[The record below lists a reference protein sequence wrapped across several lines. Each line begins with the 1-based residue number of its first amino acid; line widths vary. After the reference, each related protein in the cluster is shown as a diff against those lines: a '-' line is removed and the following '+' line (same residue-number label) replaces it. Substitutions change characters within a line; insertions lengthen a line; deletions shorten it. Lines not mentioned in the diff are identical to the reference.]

1 MHKLDA
7 PGKSFQSVISN
18 HDYSDAET
26 EWNGTGPGW
35 SWMWVPT
42 PFSSQFVQG
51 QFTRQ
56 VFKRNR
62 TSRDDLRA
70 FISENL
76 ADNDRRWSQ
85 AAAATLRGVTAQ
97 EFVLICSHV
106 WAFALFEVNSSSTAN
121 AGTAFYNR
129 WVGAMNADPQ
139 APYMLMAAETPT
151 VMAMN

>member
-1 MHKLDA
+1 MLKLDA

-18 HDYSDAET
+18 HDYPDAEA

-35 SWMWVPT
+35 SWMWVPY
-42 PFSSQFVQG
+42 PFNSQYAKG
-51 QFTRQ
+51 QFNRQ
-56 VFKRNR
+56 VFKRNQ

-70 FISENL
+70 FIGENL
-76 ADNDRRWSQ
+76 AENDRRWSK
-85 AAAATLRGVTAQ
+85 AATATLRGVTAQ
-97 EFVLICSHV
+97 EFVLICSNV

-121 AGTAFYNR
+121 SGTAFYNR

-139 APYMLMAAETPT
+139 APYMLMAAEKPT